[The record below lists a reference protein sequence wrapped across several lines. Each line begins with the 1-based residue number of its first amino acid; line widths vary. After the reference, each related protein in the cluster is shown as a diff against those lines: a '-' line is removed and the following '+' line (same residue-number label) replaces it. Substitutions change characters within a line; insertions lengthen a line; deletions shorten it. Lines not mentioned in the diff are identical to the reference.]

1 MSIDSSLFQS
11 VCATA
16 REATV
21 LLTACETLE
30 WDERTGMPVGA
41 GEYRAEQVSALRS
54 AVHRI
59 QTDAA
64 FGEKLQQ
71 LSEQVVDLDPSSDQA
86 ATVLGLQ
93 RDFIRNQKLPS
104 DLVGRVAAAR
114 TRGQQIWDQAKAA
127 NDFGMFR
134 DALIE
139 MIELQRETGQRM
151 AEGTDRGAY
160 DALLDTYEPDARAAD
175 LQRVFD
181 GLREPLVELI
191 AEVRQAPLQP
201 DQSILKRD
209 FPIDAQRA
217 FSHYVAQKVGF
228 DFDRG
233 RLDETSH
240 PFCTTLGPSDC
251 RILTRF
257 DQNWLPCGLFGTL
270 HEAGH
275 GMYEQGLRTKD
286 WFGLPPGSYASLGVH
301 ESQSRLWENQV
312 GRSRSFWEWLYPEAQ
327 KRFPGALSDVSLD
340 DFYFAVNGVQPSLI
354 RVEADEA
361 TYNLHILI
369 RFDLER
375 QLIEGKL
382 SVDDLPA
389 AWTARYEFDLGI
401 RPESDAKGVLQDV
414 HWSAG
419 LFGYFPTYTLGNLI
433 GAQLFDAAHDEIGDL
448 NDQFANGEFGSLL
461 QWMQQNVHQ
470 PGKTVYSNQL
480 VQQATGHELT
490 HDHLMNYLRTK
501 LSACY
506 QLS

>member
-139 MIELQRETGQRM
+139 MIERQRETEQRM

-160 DALLDTYEPDARAAD
+160 DALLDT
-175 LQRVFD
+175 
-181 GLREPLVELI
+181 
-191 AEVRQAPLQP
+191 
-201 DQSILKRD
+201 
-209 FPIDAQRA
+209 
-217 FSHYVAQKVGF
+217 
-228 DFDRG
+228 
-233 RLDETSH
+233 
-240 PFCTTLGPSDC
+240 
-251 RILTRF
+251 
-257 DQNWLPCGLFGTL
+257 
-270 HEAGH
+270 
-275 GMYEQGLRTKD
+275 
-286 WFGLPPGSYASLGVH
+286 
-301 ESQSRLWENQV
+301 
-312 GRSRSFWEWLYPEAQ
+312 
-327 KRFPGALSDVSLD
+327 
-340 DFYFAVNGVQPSLI
+340 
-354 RVEADEA
+354 
-361 TYNLHILI
+361 
-369 RFDLER
+369 
-375 QLIEGKL
+375 
-382 SVDDLPA
+382 
-389 AWTARYEFDLGI
+389 
-401 RPESDAKGVLQDV
+401 
-414 HWSAG
+414 
-419 LFGYFPTYTLGNLI
+419 
-433 GAQLFDAAHDEIGDL
+433 
-448 NDQFANGEFGSLL
+448 
-461 QWMQQNVHQ
+461 
-470 PGKTVYSNQL
+470 
-480 VQQATGHELT
+480 
-490 HDHLMNYLRTK
+490 
-501 LSACY
+501 
-506 QLS
+506 